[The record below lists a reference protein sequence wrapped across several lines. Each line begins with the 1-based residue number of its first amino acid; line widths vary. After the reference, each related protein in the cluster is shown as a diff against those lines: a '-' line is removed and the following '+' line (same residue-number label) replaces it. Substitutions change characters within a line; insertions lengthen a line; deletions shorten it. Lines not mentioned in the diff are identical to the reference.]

1 MSYKSFQIKDICK
14 IGSGGTPSRGN
25 EKYYCGNIPWIK
37 TGELNDDIITDTEEK
52 ITQEAVDNSSAKLY
66 PTNCIVMA
74 MYGATI
80 GKTAKLGIEATTNQA
95 CAVLYNIAHSFVD
108 TDFLWFYLQT
118 QTNKFKELAYGGA
131 QPNINAGIVANYLIP
146 IPPMAEQLNMVEHT
160 KNTRILIQS
169 LKNEISQKTL
179 EVNNLIN
186 SILFK

>member
-1 MSYKSFQIKDICK
+1 
-14 IGSGGTPSRGN
+14 
-25 EKYYCGNIPWIK
+25 
-37 TGELNDDIITDTEEK
+37 
-52 ITQEAVDNSSAKLY
+52 
-66 PTNCIVMA
+66 MA

-118 QTNKFKELAYGGA
+118 QTSKFKELAYGGA